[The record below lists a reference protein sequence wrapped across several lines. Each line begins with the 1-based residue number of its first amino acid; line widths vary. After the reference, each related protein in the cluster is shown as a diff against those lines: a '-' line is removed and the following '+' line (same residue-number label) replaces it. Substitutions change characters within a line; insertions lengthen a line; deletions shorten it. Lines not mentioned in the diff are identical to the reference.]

1 MDYVFLFARSYR
13 PRGVM
18 VVLLEFTYS
27 VTDPP
32 LKLLRRF
39 IPPLRLGGVAI
50 DLSFLVLFIL
60 VQILLSVAGSLCPSA
75 DAVGPALLQPPARCP
90 CAVDPR
96 GRAREAVHDDT
107 AARGVR
113 RGRGRRVPR
122 RGRGRAVPAAVRER
136 RSHGPHR

>member
-1 MDYVFLFARSYR
+1 MTTVGSVLSTVLWLFLLVLLFRLVMDYVFLFARSYR

-18 VVLLEFTYS
+18 VVLLEFSYS

-60 VQILLSVAGSLCPSA
+60 VQILLSVAGSL
-75 DAVGPALLQPPARCP
+75 
-90 CAVDPR
+90 
-96 GRAREAVHDDT
+96 
-107 AARGVR
+107 
-113 RGRGRRVPR
+113 
-122 RGRGRAVPAAVRER
+122 
-136 RSHGPHR
+136 